1 LGYFYKL
8 NLSTQLNIEEGKKM
22 GKKEE
27 IIAVITPAL
36 EVLGFYLEDVTIT
49 SAGRRSMLTVI
60 VDGDTHL
67 SLDQVTAATKGISEI
82 VEGIQSL
89 GQTPFTLEVTS
100 PGLDRPL
107 TKPRH
112 WRKNI
117 DRLVKVILLDGSEVK
132 GRVKDV
138 SETFVTIDEQVIN
151 FTDIKRA
158 TLEIE
163 FKQVGK

>member
-1 LGYFYKL
+1 
-8 NLSTQLNIEEGKKM
+8 M

-27 IIAVITPAL
+27 ISAVITPAL
-36 EVLGFYLEDVTIT
+36 SNLGFYLEDLTIT
-49 SAGRRSMLTVI
+49 SAGRRSMITVI

-67 SLDQVTAATKGISEI
+67 SLDQVTVATKAISEL
-82 VEGIQSL
+82 VENIQSL

-117 DRLVKVILLDGSEVK
+117 DRLVKIVLLDGSEIK
-132 GRVKDV
+132 GRIKGATQISASV
-138 SETFVTIDEQVIN
+138 DEQTVN
-151 FTDIKRA
+151 YSEVKRA
-158 TLEIE
+158 ILEIE
-163 FKQVGK
+163 FRQVGK

>member
-1 LGYFYKL
+1 M
-8 NLSTQLNIEEGKKM
+8 I
-22 GKKEE
+22 
-27 IIAVITPAL
+27 
-36 EVLGFYLEDVTIT
+36 
-49 SAGRRSMLTVI
+49 TVI
-60 VDGDTHL
+60 IDGDIHL
-67 SLDQVTAATKGISEI
+67 SLDQVTVATKAIGEI
-82 VEGIQSL
+82 VKGIKSL

-117 DRLVKVILLDGSEVK
+117 GRLVKIVLLDRKEFK

-138 SETFVTIDEQVIN
+138 SEVSTTVDEQVVK
-151 FTDIKRA
+151 FSDIKRA
-158 TLEIE
+158 TLEVE

>member
-1 LGYFYKL
+1 
-8 NLSTQLNIEEGKKM
+8 M

-27 IIAVITPAL
+27 ISAVITPAL
-36 EVLGFYLEDVTIT
+36 KSLGFYLEDITIT
-49 SAGRRSMLTVI
+49 TAGKRSMLTVI
-60 VDGDTHL
+60 VDADNHL
-67 SLDQVTAATKGISEI
+67 LLDQVTAATKAIGEL

-89 GQTPFTLEVTS
+89 GDSPFTLEVTS
-100 PGLDRPL
+100 PGIDRPL

-117 DRLVKVILLDGSEVK
+117 DRLIKVILLDGKEVK
-132 GRVKDV
+132 GRIKDA
-138 SETFVTIDEQVIN
+138 SELSATVDQQVIL

-158 TLEIE
+158 ILEIE

>member
-1 LGYFYKL
+1 
-8 NLSTQLNIEEGKKM
+8 M

-27 IIAVITPAL
+27 ISAAITPAL
-36 EVLGFYLEDVTIT
+36 SDLGFYLEDITIT

-60 VDGDTHL
+60 VDSDTHL
-67 SLDQVTAATKGISEI
+67 SLDQVTVATKAISEI
-82 VEGIQSL
+82 VENIQSL
-89 GQTPFTLEVTS
+89 GQAPFTLEVTS

-117 DRLVKVILLDGSEVK
+117 DRLVKIVLLDGKEIK
-132 GRVKDV
+132 GRVKDATEISATV
-138 SETFVTIDEQVIN
+138 DEQVVK
-151 FTDIKRA
+151 FSDIKRA

>member
-1 LGYFYKL
+1 
-8 NLSTQLNIEEGKKM
+8 M

-27 IIAVITPAL
+27 ISAVITPAL
-36 EVLGFYLEDVTIT
+36 SALGFYLEDVTIT
-49 SAGRRSMLTVI
+49 SAGRRSMLTII

-67 SLDQVTAATKGISEI
+67 SLDQVTSATKAIGEI
-82 VEGIQSL
+82 VESIQSL
-89 GQTPFTLEVTS
+89 GETPFTLEVTS

-117 DRLVKVILLDGSEVK
+117 DRLVKIVLLDGKEIK
-132 GRVKDV
+132 GRIKAANEV
-138 SETFVTIDEQVIN
+138 SATVDESEIK
-151 FTDIKRA
+151 FSDIKRA
-158 TLEIE
+158 SLEVE

>member
-1 LGYFYKL
+1 
-8 NLSTQLNIEEGKKM
+8 M

-36 EVLGFYLEDVTIT
+36 EALGFYLEEVTIT
-49 SAGRRSMLTVI
+49 SAGRRSMITI
-60 VDGDTHL
+60 IIDGDTYL
-67 SLDQVTAATKGISEI
+67 SLDQVTVATKAVGEI

-117 DRLVKVILLDGSEVK
+117 GRLVKIVLLDGQEIK

-138 SETFVTIDEQVIN
+138 SQISTTVAEQVVK
-151 FTDIKRA
+151 FSDIKRA
-158 TLEIE
+158 TLEVE

>member
-1 LGYFYKL
+1 
-8 NLSTQLNIEEGKKM
+8 M

-27 IIAVITPAL
+27 ISAAITPAL
-36 EVLGFYLEDVTIT
+36 SDLVFYLEDITIT
-49 SAGRRSMLTVI
+49 SAGRRSMITVI

-67 SLDQVTAATKGISEI
+67 SLDQVTVATKAISEI
-82 VEGIQSL
+82 VENIQSL
-89 GQTPFTLEVTS
+89 GQAPFTLEVTS

-117 DRLVKVILLDGSEVK
+117 DRLVKIVLLDGKEIK
-132 GRVKDV
+132 GRVKDATEISATV
-138 SETFVTIDEQVIN
+138 DEQVVK
-151 FTDIKRA
+151 FSDIKRA

>member
-1 LGYFYKL
+1 
-8 NLSTQLNIEEGKKM
+8 M

-27 IIAVITPAL
+27 ISAAITPTL
-36 EVLGFYLEDVTIT
+36 SDLGFYLEDITIT
-49 SAGRRSMLTVI
+49 SAGRRSMITVI
-60 VDGDTHL
+60 VDGDNHL
-67 SLDQVTAATKGISEI
+67 SLDQVTVATKAIGEI
-82 VEGIQSL
+82 VENIQSL
-89 GQTPFTLEVTS
+89 GESAFTLEVTS

-117 DRLVKVILLDGSEVK
+117 DRLVKIVLLDGKEIK
-132 GRVKDV
+132 GRVNYV
-138 SETFVTIDEQVIN
+138 SEISTTVDDQVVK
-151 FTDIKRA
+151 FSEIKRA